1 MYMTSPIIR
10 PALAKVG
17 EPWTPG
23 NIEGWPGVA
32 GVDGVTNYFKNNE
45 MPNLPDSISTI
56 NHYNNYYNGG
66 KRKKHMKGKSKKHM
80 KSKVK
85 KHMKKRNTRKH
96 KKSMKRTKRRGL
108 KGGKHHGSTI
118 MPQPLVNL
126 GREVGFS
133 GENFFNTFVGRQAP
147 VDPNPT
153 IQPIGQ

>member
-1 MYMTSPIIR
+1 MYMPSPIIR

-17 EPWTPG
+17 GPWTPG

-32 GVDGVTNYFKNNE
+32 GVDGVPNHLEHNKN
-45 MPNLPDSISTI
+45 PFLPDPMPTS
-56 NHYNNYYNGG
+56 NHHYNGG

-80 KSKVK
+80 KGKSK

-118 MPQPLVNL
+118 IPQPLVNL

-133 GENFFNTFVGRQAP
+133 GENFYNTFVGRQAP